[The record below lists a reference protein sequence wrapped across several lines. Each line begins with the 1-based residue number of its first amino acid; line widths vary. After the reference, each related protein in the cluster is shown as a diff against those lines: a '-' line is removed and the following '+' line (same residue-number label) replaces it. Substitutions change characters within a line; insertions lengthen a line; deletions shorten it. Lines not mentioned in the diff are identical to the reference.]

1 MWAVLLVVWRF
12 RSPPVRRRG
21 LKRIGNVGSQI
32 DLGRVLVCPAL
43 GRRKQVAGLS
53 EATFGGV
60 LDAGADEPL
69 VGLQGPVRAYAKP
82 EREDLTPADTKALT
96 RLVAAI
102 KKERQGS
109 DDGTHRPSDVRL
121 KRALGEVLAHV
132 RGETGLYS
140 YRKPGASANAAIA
153 ALRTR
158 SRGGGPAG
166 QPATGR

>member
-1 MWAVLLVVWRF
+1 MC
-12 RSPPVRRRG
+12 
-21 LKRIGNVGSQI
+21 
-32 DLGRVLVCPAL
+32 CPAL

-121 KRALGEVLAHV
+121 KRLWA
-132 RGETGLYS
+132 RFS
-140 YRKPGASANAAIA
+140 PMFAARRVCTLIG
-153 ALRTR
+153 
-158 SRGGGPAG
+158 SRGPRLTPRSLLCEHAVEVVA